1 MLRERERSQDEHLLL
16 RLIFRLVDR
25 RQPSL
30 EQVEPALLGDLVHP
44 HADRNVDAA
53 PDRLFRVA
61 WRDGR
66 GEDQERMVGEG
77 EVDESTAKAGTSRA
91 DRAVGRVECLQAGGE
106 SRAEGGRNQCPFADD
121 EGGQGRDERAAAER
135 ETGDSRP
142 LQDMRQVASVFF
154 LDRSGCSGNS

>member
-30 EQVEPALLGDLVHP
+30 EQVKPALLSDLVHP
-44 HADRNVDAA
+44 HADRNVDAV

-66 GEDQERMVGEG
+66 GEDQECMVGES
-77 EVDESTAKAGTSRA
+77 EVDESTAKAGASRA
-91 DRAVGRVECLQAGGE
+91 DRAVGGLNVCRREEKGGQRVEG
-106 SRAEGGRNQCPFADD
+106 SRNQCPFADD
-121 EGGQGRDERAAAER
+121 EGGHGKDKERGGMGGRRQKERPATHAHCK
-135 ETGDSRP
+135 T
-142 LQDMRQVASVFF
+142 
-154 LDRSGCSGNS
+154 